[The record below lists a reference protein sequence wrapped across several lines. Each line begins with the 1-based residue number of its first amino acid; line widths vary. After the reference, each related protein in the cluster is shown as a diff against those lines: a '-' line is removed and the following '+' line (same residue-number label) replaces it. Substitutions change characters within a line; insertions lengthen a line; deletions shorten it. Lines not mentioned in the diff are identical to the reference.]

1 MEPNY
6 ILCDFIFLLGIT
18 ALIHCNTYSE
28 SEMIYNTITK
38 GSNVNIRPVL
48 SQSHPVQVNVSLF
61 LVYTQEFDEVKGI
74 LGLTGLVRV
83 QWRDDTV
90 SWDPWKSKIYSLTYM
105 NDPFWKPSF
114 PIGNSYD
121 GTNYINKNNMIKRV
135 VYNGDMYWTAAE
147 NVQVTCEAD
156 VSKYPF
162 DTHECFLWI
171 VPFGYQESEISVSHL
186 EGHVRTDWH
195 TPHKIWELVHTYV
208 TKESIPQRLRFYLKI
223 KRHPMFFVLNL
234 ILPTCLM
241 SILNVFVFLLQAH
254 SGERVGYVITVL
266 LAIAVFLT
274 ISSDS
279 LAATSNPRIS
289 TMSLPLF
296 TNVIISPIIVILVI
310 IWLICYHRRDKSK
323 VSKTAIQFVKFMRFL
338 RCKCSA
344 KKHKTDDDRNM
355 KLNAEDYYM
364 HRGTSSNYRN
374 SIKYTSDSGE
384 AISWTNVGEG
394 TDIFFGF

>member
-18 ALIHCNTYSE
+18 ALIHCSTYSE

-38 GSNVNIRPVL
+38 GRNVNIRPVL

-61 LVYTQEFDEVKGI
+61 LVYIQEFDEVKGI

-186 EGHVRTDWH
+186 EDHVRTDWH
-195 TPHKIWELVHTYV
+195 TPHKIWELVHPYV
-208 TKESIPQRLRFYLKI
+208 TKEGIPQRLRFYLKN

-241 SILNVFVFLLQAH
+241 SILNVFVFFLPAH
-254 SGERVGYVITVL
+254 SGERVGYAITVL

-279 LAATSNPRIS
+279 LPATSNPRIS

-296 TNVIISPIIVILVI
+296 TDFIISPIIVTLVI

-323 VSKTAIQFVKFMRFL
+323 VSKTAIQFVKFMRYL

-364 HRGTSSNYRN
+364 HRGTSSNDRN

-384 AISWTNVGEG
+384 AISWTNVGEV

>member
-38 GSNVNIRPVL
+38 GRNVNIRPVL

-61 LVYTQEFDEVKGI
+61 LVYIQEFDEVKGI

-90 SWDPWKSKIYSLTYM
+90 SWGPWKSKIYSLTYM

-114 PIGNSYD
+114 PIGSSYD

-186 EGHVRTDWH
+186 EDHVRTDWH

-208 TKESIPQRLRFYLKI
+208 TKEGIPQRLRFYLKI

-241 SILNVFVFLLQAH
+241 SILNVFVFLLPAH
-254 SGERVGYVITVL
+254 SGERVGYAITVL
-266 LAIAVFLT
+266 LAIAVF
-274 ISSDS
+274 
-279 LAATSNPRIS
+279 
-289 TMSLPLF
+289 
-296 TNVIISPIIVILVI
+296 
-310 IWLICYHRRDKSK
+310 
-323 VSKTAIQFVKFMRFL
+323 
-338 RCKCSA
+338 
-344 KKHKTDDDRNM
+344 
-355 KLNAEDYYM
+355 
-364 HRGTSSNYRN
+364 
-374 SIKYTSDSGE
+374 
-384 AISWTNVGEG
+384 
-394 TDIFFGF
+394 